1 MPHLSHLGLP
11 GTFCGHAGPPWR
23 PSAPGWVECGEVKEG
38 TFAGPRCAHPPQTR
52 HVPAAGGP
60 GGREDRCFH
69 APCSTVAARA
79 RGLACLLGAWTVS
92 AALVLLSVACPHPGC
107 PGDCPGPWSP
117 ITGECPRRV
126 WDQVWARR
134 APGCGCFG
142 SLRDCGEADI
152 TLPSPRE
159 NSWGMT
165 LPFAVTAPPP
175 GCVLGTV
182 GAAGPAG
189 CGPG

>member
-1 MPHLSHLGLP
+1 MLNAPSFPLRAAWYFLWP
-11 GTFCGHAGPPWR
+11 RR
-23 PSAPGWVECGEVKEG
+23 PSLEALCPWVGGMWGGKGGNFCRAKVRSS
-38 TFAGPRCAHPPQTR
+38 TPD
-52 HVPAAGGP
+52 PARASS
-60 GGREDRCFH
+60 CFH